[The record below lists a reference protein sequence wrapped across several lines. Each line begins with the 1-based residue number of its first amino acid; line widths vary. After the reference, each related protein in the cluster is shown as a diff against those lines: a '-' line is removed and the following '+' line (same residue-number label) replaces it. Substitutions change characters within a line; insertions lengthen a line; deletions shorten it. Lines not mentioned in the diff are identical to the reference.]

1 MRFSRNLLL
10 LLLPV
15 CLAGCSLLPKEEE
28 YAAPV
33 LEDPPPSR
41 VVTYKVESGF
51 IAEEIRGLGRVA
63 PVLETQLYF
72 TRGGRIKTM
81 DVYLQQRVTKGHIL
95 AQLEIGDL
103 EQQLK
108 LAEIS
113 LEEARIR
120 LDRAE
125 ELARIEG
132 RKDNPDLQMQRLAY
146 EREQLQYDYLVE
158 RINQATIRAPY
169 DGTIVRTYTQAGLTV
184 KEYDPVLTVADPR
197 ELEVQMELYSED
209 DFRRITPGQPV
220 KVELTRGNW
229 VEGYVAQIP
238 SYTERTATGAER
250 DRRVRI
256 RFRNPGVR
264 INMNDLMTAIIV
276 VQEKPDAL
284 LIPKAALRE
293 FMGRSYVRVLEG
305 EARREIDVRI
315 GIRGATHIEVLEGL
329 EKGMLVIGK

>member
-1 MRFSRNLLL
+1 MRFVRFFALLMIPIL
-10 LLLPV
+10 LT
-15 CLAGCSLLPKEEE
+15 GCSLLPEEEE
-28 YAAPV
+28 YATPV

-41 VVTYKVESGF
+41 TVTYKVEPGF

-72 TRGGRIKTM
+72 TRSGRIKTWNAQ
-81 DVYLQQRVTKGHIL
+81 LQKRVTKGSIL

-108 LAEIS
+108 LARIS

-120 LDRAE
+120 LARAE
-125 ELARIEG
+125 EMARIEG
-132 RKDNPDLQMQRLAY
+132 RGDHPDLQVQRLAF
-146 EREQLQYDYLVE
+146 ERETLQFDYLQE

-169 DGTIVRTYTQAGLTV
+169 DGVIVRTYTQAGLTV
-184 KEYDPVLTVADPR
+184 NEYDPVLTIADPTD
-197 ELEVQMELYSED
+197 LEVQMELYSED
-209 DFRRITPGQPV
+209 DFRRITPGQKV
-220 KVELTRGNW
+220 KVEITKGNW

-256 RFRNPGVR
+256 RFHNPGLQFR
-264 INMNDLMTAIIV
+264 MNDLMTAIIV
-276 VQEKPDAL
+276 VQEKHDAL

-305 EARREIDVRI
+305 EARREIDVQV
-315 GIRGATHIEVLEGL
+315 GIRGATHVEILDGL
-329 EKGMLVIGK
+329 KAGMMVIGK